1 MAFLTEA
8 PPPYGT
14 AVSAAPGIRRIVAP
28 NPGRMTYHGT
38 NTWLLAGED
47 GTTIIDPGP
56 DDPAHVQAILAQAGP
71 IARILLTH
79 THPDHAGAAAALREA
94 GNAPVFGWHA
104 PWLPGF
110 TPDATLADGETIAG
124 LTAIHTP
131 GHASDHLCFAAPGG
145 VLFSGDHVMSWST
158 SVVSPPDGDMAA
170 YMASLRRLIGR
181 PESLF
186 LCGHGPALQDP
197 QKLLRALLVHRVAR
211 ENAVLAALDT
221 KPQSQAAITEKAY
234 PGLDPA
240 LKPAAARN
248 VLAHLQKL
256 AAEGLAQHHHGDWT
270 TPPS

>member
-1 MAFLTEA
+1 
-8 PPPYGT
+8 
-14 AVSAAPGIRRIVAP
+14 
-28 NPGRMTYHGT
+28 
-38 NTWLLAGED
+38 
-47 GTTIIDPGP
+47 
-56 DDPAHVQAILAQAGP
+56 
-71 IARILLTH
+71 
-79 THPDHAGAAAALREA
+79 
-94 GNAPVFGWHA
+94 
-104 PWLPGF
+104 
-110 TPDATLADGETIAG
+110 
-124 LTAIHTP
+124 
-131 GHASDHLCFAAPGG
+131 
-145 VLFSGDHVMSWST
+145 
-158 SVVSPPDGDMAA
+158 MAA